1 MKNKINQLN
10 QEVKDKQDQIKTNI
24 QNMEKDKIL
33 LS

>member
-33 LS
+33 LI